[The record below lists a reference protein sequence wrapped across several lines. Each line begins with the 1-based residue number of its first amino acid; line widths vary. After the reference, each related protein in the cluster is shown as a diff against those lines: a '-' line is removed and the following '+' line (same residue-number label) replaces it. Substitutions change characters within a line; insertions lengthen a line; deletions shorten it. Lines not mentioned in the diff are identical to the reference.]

1 MNNYRT
7 LRTVIRKLI
16 LESIEEQDEEVYPNT
31 ALPDEEVDADDGK
44 VIGGPDLANQRRRDD
59 YVDNKEKKRAKATKV
74 KLRSHEETDEG
85 IGDEHAMVGFTGPI
99 GQVGNGPGEKPY
111 ERLKPLKSKDAM
123 RPLDEYDE

>member
-59 YVDNKEKKRAKATKV
+59 YVDSKEKKRAKATKV
-74 KLRSHEETDEG
+74 KLRRT
-85 IGDEHAMVGFTGPI
+85 
-99 GQVGNGPGEKPY
+99 K
-111 ERLKPLKSKDAM
+111 
-123 RPLDEYDE
+123 RPTKV